1 MAHIQV
7 VKVEKHLKV
16 VYMTNDNNLCGP
28 VLHAPCEEVSRKQI
42 LDTSLQMV
50 FRVSTLTTCASVVM
64 YIA

>member
-7 VKVEKHLKV
+7 VKVEKHLEV

-42 LDTSLQMV
+42 LDIAGDYRWYSEYRPSLHV
-50 FRVSTLTTCASVVM
+50 HVL
-64 YIA
+64 